1 MKSFSNNRP
10 DTIQEIGDG
19 SHYYNYGITELPA
32 QENLE
37 EGAPMQP
44 VFEYESVRIF
54 GELTLDNIT
63 NSVLRERRNETDELN
78 LLNRYNS
85 YVLGI
90 SNNESDLTDYQVYL
104 QEIQQTRS
112 MIQADIDAY
121 NAASGQ

>member
-19 SHYYNYGITELPA
+19 SHYYNYGITERPA

-37 EGAPMQP
+37 EGAPLQP

-104 QEIQQTRS
+104 QEIQQTRT
-112 MIQADIDAY
+112 MIQTDLDAY
-121 NAASGQ
+121 NAAG

>member
-1 MKSFSNNRP
+1 
-10 DTIQEIGDG
+10 
-19 SHYYNYGITELPA
+19 
-32 QENLE
+32 
-37 EGAPMQP
+37 MQP

>member
-10 DTIQEIGDG
+10 DTFQEIGDG
-19 SHYYNYGITELPA
+19 SYYYNYGITELPA
-32 QENLE
+32 QENPE
-37 EGAPMQP
+37 EGAPQQP

-63 NSVLRERRNETDELN
+63 NAVLRERRNETDELN

-90 SNNESDLTDYQVYL
+90 SDNESDLTDYQAYL

-112 MIQADIDAY
+112 MIQADLDAY
-121 NAASGQ
+121 NAEEQ